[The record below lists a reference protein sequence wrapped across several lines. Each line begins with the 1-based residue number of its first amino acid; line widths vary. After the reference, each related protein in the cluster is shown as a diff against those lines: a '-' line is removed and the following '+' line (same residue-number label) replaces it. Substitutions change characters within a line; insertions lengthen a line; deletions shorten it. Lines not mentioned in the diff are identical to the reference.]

1 MVTTNDLRSLV
12 KTDSY
17 INLMNFVIAGLNI
30 VLNKNEPSSQLFN
43 IYANNVNKANITI
56 NELEQ
61 VCADK
66 YKIMKF
72 IELYFSEIT
81 DDEKDEDEDED
92 EDNVTIEV
100 VPFYS
105 NFLIGYLVDYYILK
119 NRQNDLEGYLQKRKI
134 ANYKKF
140 ANELRTIYSKIPD

>member
-1 MVTTNDLRSLV
+1 MVTTNDLRSFV

-17 INLMNFVIAGLNI
+17 INLMNFVIVGLNI

-81 DDEKDEDEDED
+81 DDEKDEDED
-92 EDNVTIEV
+92 NVTIEV

>member
-1 MVTTNDLRSLV
+1 MVTTNDLRSFV

-81 DDEKDEDEDED
+81 DDEKDED
-92 EDNVTIEV
+92 NVTIEV

-105 NFLIGYLVDYYILK
+105 NFLIGYLVDYYMLK

-134 ANYKKF
+134 VNYKKF

>member
-1 MVTTNDLRSLV
+1 
-12 KTDSY
+12 
-17 INLMNFVIAGLNI
+17 
-30 VLNKNEPSSQLFN
+30 
-43 IYANNVNKANITI
+43 
-56 NELEQ
+56 
-61 VCADK
+61 
-66 YKIMKF
+66 MKF

-81 DDEKDEDEDED
+81 DDEKDED

-105 NFLIGYLVDYYILK
+105 NFLIGYLVDYYMLK

-134 ANYKKF
+134 VNYKKF